1 MTEGSKY
8 AHNKELMV
16 IPGASHC
23 DLYDGG
29 GKDAIPFD
37 KLTQFFKDNLK

>member
-1 MTEGSKY
+1 VE
-8 AHNKELMV
+8 
-16 IPGASHC
+16 GASHC

-37 KLTQFFKDNLK
+37 AIVAFLDKYLA